1 MWKRLA
7 VIWAALKGDLRVLWF
22 ALRHPQSPAWLKLG
36 VAGGVLYLLMP
47 LDLIPDVIPVIGAL
61 DDLVILSLLLRFM
74 LGRLPAE
81 VRADAQRRAHDITQ
95 STTSTAVDL
104 HR

>member
-7 VIWAALKGDLRVLWF
+7 VIWAALKGDLRVVWF

-47 LDLIPDVIPVIGAL
+47 IDLIPDVIPVLGAI
-61 DDLVILSLLLRFM
+61 DDLVILTLLLRFM

-81 VRADAQRRAHDITQ
+81 VRADAQRRAHNTTQ
-95 STTSTAVDL
+95 RPTSSAVDL
-104 HR
+104 RR